1 MRQLRQASD
10 LSQVELAQRLSLDGN
25 GQISKLENGRV
36 TAERAMVAAIAA
48 ALDCTP
54 EYLTR
59 TSADVLSTRPWLR
72 AYADAPS
79 KTVDV
84 VIADNTL
91 SYELIMAMELKRIPE
106 RIPRFDGDANDHH
119 AIEEFAEEVRAA
131 AEISEG
137 AAVGNSIR
145 AAERLGCV
153 VLPLSDE
160 LGRHLGMSHYIDN
173 TPYIRVSRA
182 RPNVPGDRQRFTV
195 AHELGHLSLH
205 ADVRPPETADD
216 ARRIEAQAHRFAGAF
231 LTPRHALLE
240 DLEAQG
246 GRVTLTTLS
255 QLKANWGVAIKMLV
269 VRLKQLG
276 VIGDEQSTSLYKQI
290 SKRGWNTGEPVPV
303 SNESAIWLERALRQ
317 KWATADLGGAVRDHY
332 GLGGSH
338 VRRWLSWEA
347 LDEPRAGAVVTLAGR
362 TVTKQR
368 TLGDA
373 VGHQEPPDLVPAGR
387 IAGVTPLRP
396 RSR

>member
-1 MRQLRQASD
+1 MI
-10 LSQVELAQRLSLDGN
+10 G
-25 GQISKLENGRV
+25 
-36 TAERAMVAAIAA
+36 AIAD

-59 TSADVLSTRPWLR
+59 TTADVLATRPWLR

-79 KTVDV
+79 KAVDF
-84 VIADNTL
+84 ILANNAL
-91 SYELIMAMELKRIPE
+91 NHELITAVELKRIPE
-106 RIPRFDGDANDHH
+106 RIPRFDGDVNDHH

-131 AEISEG
+131 ADIGEG
-137 AAVGNSIR
+137 AAVGNAIR

-182 RPNVPGDRQRFTV
+182 RSNVPGDRQRFTV

-205 ADVRPPETADD
+205 AEVRPPETADD

-255 QLKANWGVAIKMLV
+255 QLKSNWGVAIKMLV
-269 VRLKQLG
+269 VRLKQLE

-303 SNESAIWLERALRQ
+303 SNESAIWLDRALRQ
-317 KWATADLGGAVRDHY
+317 KWTTADAAHAVRDHY
-332 GLGGSH
+332 GLGSSH
-338 VRRWLSWEA
+338 VRRWLSWEKS
-347 LDEPRAGAVVTLAGR
+347 DESRAGTVIALAERTITNQRARGDAGGELEPEGTVTSGR
-362 TVTKQR
+362 T
-368 TLGDA
+368 
-373 VGHQEPPDLVPAGR
+373 
-387 IAGVTPLRP
+387 AGVTPLRP

>member
-1 MRQLRQASD
+1 MRLLRQASD
-10 LSQVELAQRLSLDGN
+10 LSQVELAQRLGMDGN

-36 TAERAMVAAIAA
+36 VAEQATVAAIAA

-54 EYLTR
+54 DYLMR
-59 TSADVLSTRPWLR
+59 PRADVLSTRPWLR

-79 KTVDV
+79 KAVDY
-84 VIADNTL
+84 ILADNTL
-91 SYELIMAMELKRIPE
+91 NYELIMAVELKRIPE
-106 RIPRFDGDANDHH
+106 RIPRFDGDVNDEH
-119 AIEEFAEEVRAA
+119 AIEEFAEEVRVA
-131 AEISEG
+131 AEVGEG
-137 AAVGNSIR
+137 AAVGNAIR

-160 LGRHLGMSHYIDN
+160 LGRHLGMSHFIDG

-205 ADVRPPETADD
+205 ADTRPPETADD

-231 LTPRHALLE
+231 LTPRYALLE

-255 QLKANWGVAIKMLV
+255 QLKSNWGVAIKMLV

-303 SNESAIWLERALRQ
+303 SNEGAIWLDRTLRQ
-317 KWATADLGGAVRDHY
+317 KWATPDAAKAVSDHY
-332 GLGGSH
+332 GLGASH
-338 VRRWLSWEA
+338 VRRWLSWE
-347 LDEPRAGAVVTLAGR
+347 LSDESHTGAVLALVDR
-362 TVTKQR
+362 AMLTQKPR
-368 TLGDA
+368 RNR
-373 VGHQEPPDLVPAGR
+373 VGESARGPAFPTGG
-387 IAGVTPLRP
+387 IAGVTALRP
-396 RSR
+396 RSQ